1 MPKKAQIDKTM
12 TDTKNKHGAFPAF
25 ATLIGKSQTNVVI
38 CWTTQRHIY
47 IYVYLYIYPWNEWC
61 TYMYEYVQ

>member
-38 CWTTQRHIY
+38 C
-47 IYVYLYIYPWNEWC
+47 
-61 TYMYEYVQ
+61 